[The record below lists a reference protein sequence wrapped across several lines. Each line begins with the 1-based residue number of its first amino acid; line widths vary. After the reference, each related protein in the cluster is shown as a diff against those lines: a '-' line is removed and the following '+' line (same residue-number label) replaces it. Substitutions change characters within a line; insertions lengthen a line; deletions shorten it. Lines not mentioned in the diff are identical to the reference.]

1 MDMCVLMYSCVRI
14 CTWIC
19 TYSHTQLSVYTCANC
34 LCLLISRVPWEKHF
48 WQEAGRLQA
57 FSKELAGFTNTF
69 SFYNCLW
76 KLIYLLSWKNSLILL
91 NLALCHALCHAKE
104 STVTLG
110 KEDISLI
117 DYCTLNPCPALT
129 HVLDQLDLMCLI
141 KDSSLLLETRQ
152 NSVWWILFFS
162 FLINKNWTSVRWC
175 KNPNIWAPSICKS
188 SFSSDC
194 VIISLYPVQACATS
208 KVIAD
213 LKLLLRGYLSINSM
227 ETIS

>member
-19 TYSHTQLSVYTCANC
+19 TYSHPQLSVYTCANC

-57 FSKELAGFTNTF
+57 FSKELAGLTNTF

-76 KLIYLLSWKNSLILL
+76 KLIYLLSWKNNLILL

-152 NSVWWILFFS
+152 NSLFGEYYFS
-162 FLINKNWTSVRWC
+162 H
-175 KNPNIWAPSICKS
+175 
-188 SFSSDC
+188 
-194 VIISLYPVQACATS
+194 SL
-208 KVIAD
+208 
-213 LKLLLRGYLSINSM
+213 
-227 ETIS
+227 